1 MAKSG
6 LSFCALGIEHG
17 LRKWPC
23 MFWGLKGGSMGR
35 VAGLSGA
42 GEDPRQGTPSA
53 VIQQVSGWD
62 GVWDIDPQTPTYQK
76 GTQ

>member
-1 MAKSG
+1 
-6 LSFCALGIEHG
+6 
-17 LRKWPC
+17 
-23 MFWGLKGGSMGR
+23 MFWGLKGGSMGQ
-35 VAGLSGA
+35 VAGFPGA